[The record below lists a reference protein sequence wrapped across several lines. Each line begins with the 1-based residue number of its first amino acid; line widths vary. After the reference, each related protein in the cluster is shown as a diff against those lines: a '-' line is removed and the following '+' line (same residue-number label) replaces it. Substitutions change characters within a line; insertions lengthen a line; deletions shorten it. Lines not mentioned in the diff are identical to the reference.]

1 MQIIQKLAAEILG
14 EVLSGHNLNQVLA
27 VTFRRNPGLTPQQ
40 HGAVQD
46 IAYGTLRYY
55 GQLASM
61 LDQLL
66 SKPLTD
72 KKLRNLLLVS
82 LYQLQHT
89 KAAEY
94 AIVDYAVN
102 AAKLIKETTGGLV
115 NAVLRNFLRNRED
128 LLANV
133 SKSEAGKYAYPQWW
147 VNKLHGQYG
156 PRAADILAA
165 GNLHPP
171 MTLRVNQLFT
181 TAEEYVQLLADA
193 DIPAQ
198 IKNPQGAITL
208 ARAVGVERLP
218 GFGDG
223 LVSVQDAG
231 AQYAAGLLDVHN
243 GMRVLDAC
251 SAPGGK
257 AAHVLESAAVELTA
271 LDKDGERLQRVQDNL
286 DRLRLS
292 ATLITG
298 DAAQPDDWWDGQLY
312 DRILADVPC
321 SASGVIK
328 RHPDIKWLRRPSD
341 IASFAL
347 QQSDILHALWPLLK
361 KDGKLLYATCS
372 VFDQENRQVIT
383 EFLADTAD
391 AVELPILVDESD
403 GGQMLP
409 TENHDGF
416 FYALL
421 SKTA

>member
-14 EVLSGHNLNQVLA
+14 EVLTGHNLNQVLA
-27 VTFRRNPGLTPQQ
+27 TTFRRNPALTPQQ

-55 GQLASM
+55 GQLASV

-133 SKSEAGKYAYPQWW
+133 NKSEAGKYAYPQWW

-171 MTLRVNQLFT
+171 MTLRVNQRRMT
-181 TAEEYVQLLADA
+181 SAEYLTLLADA
-193 DIPAQ
+193 EIPA
-198 IKNPQGAITL
+198 KANHPQGAITL
-208 ARAVGVERLP
+208 ERPVGVERLP
-218 GFGDG
+218 GFSEG

-231 AQYAAGLLDVHN
+231 AQYAANLLDVRE

-257 AAHVLESAAVELTA
+257 AAHLLETVDCDLSA

-298 DAAQPDDWWDGQLY
+298 DAAQPNDWWDGQLY

-347 QQSDILHALWPLLK
+347 QQSQILRALWPLLK

-383 EFLADTAD
+383 EFLARTPA
-391 AVELPILVDESD
+391 AVELPLLVEESD
-403 GGQMLP
+403 SGQIV
-409 TENHDGF
+409 TNENHDGF